1 MTAGTKNGHAVLIVA
16 PSGAA
21 LEVSWR
27 RPGARAHGG
36 APQAG
41 PPGPAPGPR
50 EETRSD
56 RVS

>member
-1 MTAGTKNGHAVLIVA
+1 VRSTGGHWRIGESSL
-16 PSGAA
+16 GAA
-21 LEVSWR
+21 LFEVSWR
-27 RPGARAHGG
+27 RSGARAHGG

-50 EETRSD
+50 EETPPT